1 MKLLQFDNNSLI
13 LDAQEVAQIRYPVA
27 KGATVTIK
35 LDNNHGLAQNDY
47 ILIGDVAGTQS
58 ELAQISAV
66 VVAGTDIVVSSIL
79 FPHNAGVKVFLVKY
93 NQVKF
98 YRAATL
104 LGTKALLSTVAVDA
118 DDQFTEFQD
127 DTNTTGY
134 AFFTLYNSTTTTES
148 GYSGGYPYT
157 LLKSTARG
165 KIREIFQGFYK
176 RPYDENFFTA
186 LADAVEAEIYAI
198 KRWRFREKG
207 VTFNSVASQQS
218 YTLTEAGATDL
229 GQLVYATYDGDP
241 LQVIRLK
248 THKFLNW
255 STIVTTIPRAI
266 VEWEGKIYM
275 TPMPDGIKV
284 VELYY
289 YKNSSGFTDDTTE
302 TGVQLPLAIAAR
314 LAQHFWTGEDDKKA
328 SSYEKLF
335 LQTISAMKIND
346 KKQVSVFPSLT
357 DSRTSRL
364 TIYNQ
369 FDNPQI
375 TI

>member
-1 MKLLQFDNNSLI
+1 
-13 LDAQEVAQIRYPVA
+13 
-27 KGATVTIK
+27 
-35 LDNNHGLAQNDY
+35 
-47 ILIGDVAGTQS
+47 
-58 ELAQISAV
+58 
-66 VVAGTDIVVSSIL
+66 
-79 FPHNAGVKVFLVKY
+79 
-93 NQVKF
+93 
-98 YRAATL
+98 
-104 LGTKALLSTVAVDA
+104 
-118 DDQFTEFQD
+118 
-127 DTNTTGY
+127 
-134 AFFTLYNSTTTTES
+134 
-148 GYSGGYPYT
+148 
-157 LLKSTARG
+157 
-165 KIREIFQGFYK
+165 
-176 RPYDENFFTA
+176 
-186 LADAVEAEIYAI
+186 
-198 KRWRFREKG
+198 
-207 VTFNSVASQQS
+207 
-218 YTLTEAGATDL
+218 
-229 GQLVYATYDGDP
+229 
-241 LQVIRLK
+241 
-248 THKFLNW
+248 
-255 STIVTTIPRAI
+255 
-266 VEWEGKIYM
+266 M